1 MVTGQYDTVLIP
13 PMCLVEDKTWLIS
26 EYTTHGRLFKS
37 RSSGSTQ
44 LPYRRHDP
52 VTISCLSRAPMLELI
67 TLISTCC
74 VVGFNRIST
83 GLISKSLAKSWIN
96 LERSP

>member
-67 TLISTCC
+67 TLCPHKVIRPGNNMQYH
-74 VVGFNRIST
+74 VFGHF
-83 GLISKSLAKSWIN
+83 LDP
-96 LERSP
+96 SP